1 MMKRNAKIILAIAGF
16 MLIAVVINLCT
27 DVTDINYIVF
37 VPTLF
42 CLDMLFRKSASNY
55 QRLAIATLIGLAYH
69 PIACLSRWELF
80 LSKELWSL
88 AGAVLTAVGVF
99 AYTRI
104 SSRDKEKKVR

>member
-42 CLDMLFRKSASNY
+42 CLDMLHAVQEKRIELPTTGHS
-55 QRLAIATLIGLAYH
+55 H
-69 PIACLSRWELF
+69 PHRP
-80 LSKELWSL
+80 
-88 AGAVLTAVGVF
+88 
-99 AYTRI
+99 RI
-104 SSRDKEKKVR
+104 SSHRMPFPMGVVSFKRTMEPCRCRADSSRRVRLYPHKQ